1 MGKLIVLIIVAVLLV
16 SLVLIKTNE
25 ISGNAAYDKDE
36 IFIPVTVHLV
46 KEKSSYGTSKD
57 TEDVFELFEKVNRIW
72 MQGQIIFIVEDV
84 VVSEFSKEEFDKFLE
99 GDIDLIVTRDDFR
112 GGMINIYFAR
122 FVNAN
127 GISFPAQGF
136 TLIGDVTTVNDF
148 RTTAHELGHL
158 LGLRHVSSRDYLMF
172 KGSNGDILSQEEI
185 TLARENVKRFYA

>member
-1 MGKLIVLIIVAVLLV
+1 
-16 SLVLIKTNE
+16 
-25 ISGNAAYDKDE
+25 
-36 IFIPVTVHLV
+36 
-46 KEKSSYGTSKD
+46 
-57 TEDVFELFEKVNRIW
+57 

-84 VVSEFSKEEFDKFLE
+84 VVSEFSKEEFDKVLA
-99 GDIDLIVTRDDFR
+99 GDIDLVVSRDDFR
-112 GGMINIYFAR
+112 GGMINVYFAR

-158 LGLRHVSSRDYLMF
+158 LGLIHVSSRDYLMF